1 MPDTIL
7 GSDEQN
13 SLLETQFPRRDISK
27 QVTVVQLTASY
38 RRRMET
44 LEAQRRVI
52 KPGTVDMDP
61 GRLLGKGDISTE
73 V

>member
-13 SLLETQFPRRDISK
+13 NLLETQFPRRGISK
-27 QVTVVQLTASY
+27 QVTVVQPTASY

-52 KPGTVDMDP
+52 KPGTVYMDP